1 MREGTNGTTPAGRN
15 AAPRKVWTTKQMV
28 TLAIFIAI
36 SAVLSFIEIPLM
48 PAAPWLKYDPS
59 GVVSLVGSFIFGPV
73 SGALIALLSWV
84 PRLVTN
90 PVGAVMNIFAAA
102 ALVIP
107 AGYIYRK
114 VHTQRGAVVGMV
126 VGALLS
132 IIVSIVLNFIAT
144 PLYFGGTVAD
154 VMKMVLPI
162 LVPFNLIKVA
172 INCVIVLLIYKPVH
186 RMVDSLASNKK
197 GAR

>member
-36 SAVLSFIEIPLM
+36 SAVLSFIETPPLI
-48 PAAPWLKYDPS
+48 PAAPYLKYDPS

-84 PRLVTN
+84 PHLGN

-107 AGYIYRK
+107 AGLIYRRM
-114 VHTQRGAVVGMV
+114 HTQKGAILGMV

>member
-1 MREGTNGTTPAGRN
+1 M
-15 AAPRKVWTTKQMV
+15 
-28 TLAIFIAI
+28 
-36 SAVLSFIEIPLM
+36 
-48 PAAPWLKYDPS
+48 
-59 GVVSLVGSFIFGPV
+59 SLVGSFIFGPV

-144 PLYFGGTVAD
+144 PLYFGGTVSD
-154 VMKMVLPI
+154 VMKMILPI
-162 LVPFNLIKVA
+162 LIPFNLFKVV
-172 INCVIVLLIYKPVH
+172 INCVIVLLVYKPVH